1 MTHGGKR
8 VNAGRP
14 RMDIF
19 INRVYKLHDEGI
31 SAREIARRFEVSH
44 MTINRLIKRRE
55 SND

>member
-14 RMDIF
+14 PMDISVS
-19 INRVYKLHDEGI
+19 RVYKLHDDGM
-31 SAREIARRFEVSH
+31 SAREIAKRFNVSH
-44 MTINRLIKRRE
+44 MTICRLIKRRE

>member
-8 VNAGRP
+8 DKAGRP

-19 INRVYKLHDEGI
+19 INRVYKLHDDGI

-44 MTINRLIKRRE
+44 MTINRLIKRRM

>member
-44 MTINRLIKRRE
+44 MTINRLIKRRD

>member
-8 VNAGRP
+8 SGAGRP
-14 RMDIF
+14 PMDIS
-19 INRVYKLHDEGI
+19 IGRVYKLHDDGM

-44 MTINRLIKRRE
+44 MTINRLIKRRM

>member
-8 VNAGRP
+8 DKAGRP

-19 INRVYKLHDEGI
+19 INRVYKLHDDGI

-44 MTINRLIKRRE
+44 MTINRLIKRR
-55 SND
+55 SNND